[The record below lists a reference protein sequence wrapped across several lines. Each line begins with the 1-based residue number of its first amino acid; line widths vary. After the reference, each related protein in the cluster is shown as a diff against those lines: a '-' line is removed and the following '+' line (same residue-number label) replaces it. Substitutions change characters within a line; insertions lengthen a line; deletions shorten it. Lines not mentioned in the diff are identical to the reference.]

1 MFAHFYHRLLRKY
14 VAIFGTLFNNLYV
27 TRYTTSGAVKE
38 KIKVPL
44 AYGSKEKF
52 LTRLKS
58 DPTLTKSVQI
68 TVPRLSFE
76 ITGINYD
83 AERRQ
88 QTTIKLQGPPVS
100 NTSVKTIY
108 IAAPY
113 NIDFEMILYAR
124 NIEDGTQIAEQ
135 IMPYFQPDFT
145 VTATLVPEMSLKK
158 DIPIML
164 NSLNQTIDYEGGM
177 DTTRL
182 ITWNFNFTLK
192 GYFYGPSANTDII
205 KGTAINTGGFVTGNT
220 GGVVVNLYQ
229 NTTEESKQ
237 FLTLANTG
245 FGLYRE
251 GEVVRN
257 SQNDTYGIVSAWA
270 NNAVGLTLTITDAN
284 QVFKVGDIVTGDR
297 SSARYPVTEAEIPSS
312 KVAEIGIQQT
322 PLSANVINDFGF
334 TTTIHEFPDTL

>member
-44 AYGSKEKF
+44 AYGPKEKF

-58 DPTLTKSVQI
+58 DPTLTKSAQI
-68 TVPRLSFE
+68 VLPRLSFE
-76 ITGINYD
+76 ITGITYD
-83 AERRQ
+83 AERKQ

-100 NTSVKTIY
+100 NTSVKTTY
-108 IAAPY
+108 LGAPY
-113 NIDFEMILYAR
+113 NIDFEMTLYTR

-192 GYFYGPSANTDII
+192 GYFYGPSANTDVI
-205 KGTAINTGGFVTGNT
+205 KGTAINTGGIVTGNT
-220 GGVVVNLYQ
+220 GGVLVNLYTD
-229 NTTEESKQ
+229 TTKQ
-237 FLTLANTG
+237 SRQVLTLANTG
-245 FGLYRE
+245 YGLYRE
-251 GEVVRN
+251 GEVVRTLE
-257 SQNDTYGIVSAWA
+257 NDTYGTVLSWSNTATGLELTVSNA
-270 NNAVGLTLTITDAN
+270 NKMFD
-284 QVFKVGDIVTGDR
+284 VGDRVVGDT
-297 SSARYPVTEAEIPSS
+297 SDAEYPIANTEIPSL
-312 KVAEIGIQQT
+312 VAVEIGIQQT

-334 TTTIHEFPDTL
+334 TTTIDEYPV